1 MHAYRV
7 CAMAVAGALALAGCG
22 GEGAGGQNAGA
33 QPAAAP
39 EAAAGPEPV
48 ATGDLRCPAPVRE
61 GLPGPDIIGLRL
73 GMTAD
78 EALATARCAL
88 GTDAEVSTANRWL
101 DRLDAHGVE
110 LGTQTFTVRKG
121 EHRPCDFRR
130 EWQECEGGLK
140 WLHVDEVVTVATPG
154 APGAETAHLIRRAQH
169 FREGAMPPVQALLGA
184 LVAKYGEP
192 QWTEESDKPRGH
204 SAGHRRLEWVRDH
217 AGHPMATAN
226 PLFHRCRGAVNAH
239 PDATGAKWSDG
250 CGLSIQAWIALSGRN
265 PALAMEVGTAM
276 LHQGSL
282 YAHVEAMQDELRRL
296 GQARREA
303 EVQAAE
309 ARDVRL

>member
-7 CAMAVAGALALAGCG
+7 CAGRRRRTLRWRVAAVR
-22 GEGAGGQNAGA
+22 AGGQPAGA

-39 EAAAGPEPV
+39 EAATGPEPG

-101 DRLDAHGVE
+101 DRLDTHGVE

-140 WLHVDEVVTVATPG
+140 WLHVDEVVTVTPG
-154 APGAETAHLIRRAQH
+154 APGRDRPPHPPRAALPRRRHAAGRRCSMRWSPSTASRNGPRNRTSRAGIRPGTAGPSGCATMRAIRWQ
-169 FREGAMPPVQALLGA
+169 RP
-184 LVAKYGEP
+184 
-192 QWTEESDKPRGH
+192 TRCS
-204 SAGHRRLEWVRDH
+204 
-217 AGHPMATAN
+217 TAA
-226 PLFHRCRGAVNAH
+226 AVNAH
-239 PDATGAKWSDG
+239 PNATGPSGPTGAT
-250 CGLSIQAWIALSGRN
+250 SIQAWIALSGRN